1 MDVSEDENVIF
12 LTSMMGN
19 GDPEIAR
26 RVLRKHN
33 GDVQKAATSILEGDT
48 GAEDS
53 WPADFEKLIEVPNS
67 IANPSTPPPSK
78 PERDKS
84 VIDLTG
90 DDENSELRRA
100 LEASLSPS
108 AYGPSTSQLRPS
120 ERAPDPN
127 WAMVP
132 SNVEQPSGFSQDD
145 QHLSRAIQ
153 ESMRD
158 TYNDQD
164 KFTPLT
170 VEQLARKDNRPVV
183 IRPSQ
188 GPLVYAAL
196 LFQGLYY
203 VPQVRRSIASWRPT
217 LETPNAEFVLPLTS
231 GEDPLMWTLV
241 EIYTHMDLAA
251 ISELNMDSC
260 FATLQ
265 LDPPAYSTTSPA
277 ELSYDLLQKL
287 TLTIETSIHKE
298 IASQTH
304 KWPRLFHFR
313 YGPADAQPDTS
324 PFDQRQDMA
333 IVKVDIR
340 DDDQSANLAS
350 ALSARMAHS
359 EIPSKQQVIFEPSDV
374 VTFQLVRHDTL
385 PSYSRTPV
393 LPKKPFQYPKHIYL
407 DQYMK
412 ENVEIS
418 AAKWKEQ
425 KEIGEKI
432 QGLTLHE
439 NSLKRHQNVDVLK
452 SLRSALH
459 YYEHVAN
466 KETSERAAMIVSQTQ
481 KLRKILTRIE
491 NELETIQTQKDSLKD
506 QLSQIFEG
514 PELRAHRYDLRVVL
528 VHDGLYGR
536 SHLYSYVNDNGTWWK
551 TVDWAVTEVSEETV
565 LTDQTGFHLG
575 AGPYMLIYSR
585 AVSEGDQGPLP
596 WPETVVSEIERHNE
610 IFLKSVESEAA
621 TQIIQVSIPSSTS
634 ASGFNTPLEA
644 PITPGERMDVSN

>member
-1 MDVSEDENVIF
+1 MDVNEDENVTI
-12 LTSMMGN
+12 LTSMMGD

-33 GDVQKAATSILEGDT
+33 GDIHKAATSILEGDT

-53 WPADFEKLIEVPNS
+53 WPTNFANLVDVPAS
-67 IANPSTPPPSK
+67 VTNPSTPPPSK

-84 VIDLTG
+84 IIDLTG
-90 DDENSELRRA
+90 DEENSELRRA
-100 LEASLSPS
+100 LVASLSPS
-108 AYGPSTSQLRPS
+108 AYGPDTTQFRPS
-120 ERAPDPN
+120 QRAPDPN

-132 SNVEQPSGFSQDD
+132 SNVEQPSGISQDE

-164 KFTPLT
+164 KYTTLT
-170 VEQLARKDNRPVV
+170 VDQLARKDNRPVV
-183 IRPSQ
+183 MRFSH
-188 GPLVYAAL
+188 GSLVYAAL

-203 VPQVRRSIASWRPT
+203 VPQVRRSIASWRPIP
-217 LETPNAEFVLPLTS
+217 ETPGAEFILPPTS
-231 GEDPLMWTLV
+231 GGDLLMWTLL
-241 EIYTHMDLAA
+241 ENYTHMDLAR
-251 ISELNMDSC
+251 IGELNMDLSLS
-260 FATLQ
+260 ALE
-265 LDPPAYSTTSPA
+265 LDPPVYSTTSPA
-277 ELSYDLLQKL
+277 ELSYDFLQKL
-287 TLTIETSIHKE
+287 AFTIETSIHKGVTT
-298 IASQTH
+298 QTH
-304 KWPRLFHFR
+304 KWPRLFYFR
-313 YGPADAQPDTS
+313 YGSADAQPDTS

-374 VTFQLVRHDTL
+374 VTFQLMRHDTL

-425 KEIGEKI
+425 KEIGETI
-432 QGLTLHE
+432 QGLTLRE
-439 NSLKRHQNVDVLK
+439 NALKRHQNLDVLK
-452 SLRSALH
+452 SLRSTLH

-466 KETSERAAMIVSQTQ
+466 KETPERAAMIVTQTQ

-491 NELETIQTQKDSLKD
+491 NELETIQTQKDNLKD
-506 QLSQIFEG
+506 QLSRIFEG
-514 PELRAHRYDLRVVL
+514 PELREHRYDLRVVL
-528 VHDGLYGR
+528 MHDGLYGR

-551 TVDWAVTEVSEETV
+551 TVDWSVTEVSEETV

-585 AVSEGDQGPLP
+585 AVPEEYLGLLP
-596 WPETVVSEIERHNE
+596 WPENVVRDVERHNQL
-610 IFLKSVESEAA
+610 FLESVEPEAV
-621 TQIIQVSIPSSTS
+621 TQTIQVSIPSSTS

-644 PITPGERMDVSN
+644 PITPGERMDLSN